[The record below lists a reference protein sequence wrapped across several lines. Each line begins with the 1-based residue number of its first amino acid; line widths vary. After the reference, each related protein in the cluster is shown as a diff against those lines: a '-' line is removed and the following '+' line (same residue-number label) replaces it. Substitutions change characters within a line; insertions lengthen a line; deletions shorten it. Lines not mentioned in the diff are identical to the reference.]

1 MSSRVRI
8 ALATAGLALLM
19 VVPGRGAAQRFY
31 ADDPLWTDADQA
43 FDASGAKKAEVSE
56 AYDFLTKSFTKIGD
70 RRDIHA
76 LNVNTL
82 DEVPDSSW
90 FTNRIGRRPM
100 SVDEIRRGP
109 DSIQNFDITD
119 WVIVQDKGAPG
130 FQPGFRAYDAR
141 QKREGAQI
149 YQLEGDTEDYPELAS
164 GVEMIGTL
172 FYHAMGYNVV
182 DTYLIDVDPKRI
194 TIAPDATFED
204 ANGDRRFRKDDLEE
218 ILKLLARNP
227 DGTYRMTASRF
238 VEGRPLESFSYVGTR
253 PDDPNDIYAHEHRR
267 ELRAN
272 RVFAAWLNHD
282 DSRGVNTLD
291 MLVNRDAR
299 GACDVSAGGCWIK
312 HYMFDFGSLLGSS
325 PRPWSGVAYMYEGP
339 PTWKALATFGF
350 WTPAWQRIH
359 YPSDLPDSVGRVEA
373 DAFDP
378 LTWKP
383 EYPNPAFDNMR
394 PEDAFWA
401 AKIVAAFSN
410 EAIAAVV
417 ARAKYT
423 DPRAASIITQA
434 LIKRRD
440 KIAQAWLNGVNPVVD
455 FELSPAGELSFQNAA
470 VRAGASTAGTGYTV
484 QWAAFDNV
492 ADSPRAVGGEET
504 VTAGRSRMPA
514 TLAGNDFVMVTIR
527 GQHPG
532 HPSWNQPVRAYF
544 RKQAGG
550 WQTVGI
556 DRGQTR

>member
-1 MSSRVRI
+1 MPSRLRI
-8 ALATAGLALLM
+8 AAAAVALALLM
-19 VVPGRGAAQRFY
+19 VAPGRGAAQRFY
-31 ADDPLWTDADQA
+31 PDDPLWVDEDRA
-43 FDASGAKKAEVSE
+43 FDASGAAKAEVSE
-56 AYDFLTKSFTKIGD
+56 AYDFLMKSFGKVGD
-70 RRDIHA
+70 RRDIRA

-90 FTNRIGRRPM
+90 FTNRLGRRQMPL
-100 SVDEIRRGP
+100 DEIRTGP
-109 DSIQNFDITD
+109 DTFKDFDVTD

-130 FQPGFRAYDAR
+130 FQPGFRAIDAR
-141 QKREGAQI
+141 DKRPKDERQV

-172 FYHAMGYNVV
+172 FYHAIGYNVV
-182 DTYLIDVDPKRI
+182 DTYVVNVDPKRI

-204 ANGDRRFRKDDLEE
+204 PNGDRRFRKDDLDE
-218 ILKLLARNP
+218 ILKMLARNP

-238 VEGRPLESFSYVGTR
+238 VEGKPLESFEYVGTR

-282 DSRGVNTLD
+282 DSRGVNSLD
-291 MLVNRDAR
+291 MLVSGNGRK
-299 GACDVSAGGCWIK
+299 WIK

-325 PRPWSGVAYMYEGP
+325 PRPWSGEGYMYEGP
-339 PTWKALATFGF
+339 PTWKALVTFGF
-350 WTPAWQRIH
+350 WMRPWERIH
-359 YPSDLPDSVGRVEA
+359 YPSDLPVSVGRVEA
-373 DAFDP
+373 DAFNP

-394 PEDAFWA
+394 PDDAFWA
-401 AKIVAAFSN
+401 AKIVASFSN
-410 EAIAAVV
+410 EAIAAIV

-423 DPRAASIITQA
+423 DPRASSYITQA

-440 KIAQAWLNGVNPVVD
+440 KIAKVWLNGVNPVVD
-455 FELSPAGELSFQNAA
+455 FELSATGELTFQNAA
-470 VRAGASTAGTGYTV
+470 VRAGASTPGTGYTV
-484 QWAAFDNV
+484 QWGSFDNV
-492 ADSPRAVGGEET
+492 ADSQRAVGGEET
-504 VTAGRSRMPA
+504 VTAGRARMPA
-514 TLAGNDFVMVTIR
+514 GLDASQFVVVTIR
-527 GQHPG
+527 ANHPE
-532 HPSWNQPVRAYF
+532 HPAWNQPVRAYF

-556 DRGQTR
+556 DR

>member
-1 MSSRVRI
+1 M
-8 ALATAGLALLM
+8 ATAAVALALLM
-19 VVPGRGAAQRFY
+19 VAPGRGAAQRFY
-31 ADDPLWTDADQA
+31 PDDPLWTDADHV
-43 FDASGAKKAEVSE
+43 FDASKAVKAEVSE
-56 AYDFLTKSFTKIGD
+56 GYDFLTKSFTKVGD
-70 RRDIHA
+70 RRDIRA

-100 SVDEIRRGP
+100 TIDEIRRGP
-109 DSIQNFDITD
+109 DTFQNFDVTD

-141 QKREGAQI
+141 DKRPKLERQV

-182 DTYLIDVDPKRI
+182 DTYVVNVDPKRI

-204 ANGDRRFRKDDLEE
+204 ANGDRRFRQDDLEE

-238 VEGRPLESFSYVGTR
+238 VEGKPLESFDYVGTR
-253 PDDPNDIYAHEHRR
+253 PDDPNDIYPHEHRR
-267 ELRAN
+267 ELRGN
-272 RVFAAWLNHD
+272 RVFCAWLNHD
-282 DSRGVNTLD
+282 DSRGINTLD
-291 MLVNRDAR
+291 MLVNANGR
-299 GACDVSAGGCWIK
+299 SWIK

-325 PRPWSGVAYMYEGP
+325 PRPWSGVGYMYEGP
-339 PTWKALATFGF
+339 PTWKALLTFGF
-350 WTPAWQRIH
+350 WMEPWQRIH
-359 YPSDLPDSVGRVEA
+359 YPSDLPESVGRVEA

-394 PEDAFWA
+394 PDDAFWA
-401 AKIVAAFSN
+401 AKIVASFSN
-410 EAIAAVV
+410 EAIAAIV

-423 DPRAASIITQA
+423 DPRATSYITQA
-434 LIKRRD
+434 LITRRD
-440 KIAQAWLNGVNPVVD
+440 KIAKVWLNGVNPLVD
-455 FELSPAGELSFQNAA
+455 FELSAQGELTFQNAA
-470 VRAGASTAGTGYTV
+470 VRAGASTPGTGYTV
-484 QWAAFDNV
+484 QWGSFDNV
-492 ADSPRAVGGEET
+492 TDSQRAVGGEET
-504 VTAGRSRMPA
+504 VTAGRARMPA
-514 TLAGNDFVMVTIR
+514 SLAGNEFVVVTVR
-527 GQHPG
+527 GNHPG
-532 HPSWNQPVRAYF
+532 HPAWNQPVRAYF
-544 RKQAGG
+544 RRQAGG

-556 DRGQTR
+556 DR